1 MVLVEILVGILALME
16 HVGMVLVEILVGILA
31 VMEHVGMVLV
41 GILAVMEHVGMVL
54 VEIDKH
60 FGVLQVVGIDWL
72 DVGSKMYGICVGY
85 RMSLDEL
92 EEQDGETVQTVDAVM
107 EHAGMV
113 DVQMEDV
120 VMEHAPMVDAQTVGV
135 QMEHV
140 VMEPVGMVAAP
151 MADVRMERVKI
162 VGGLVV
168 MEHVGMVQS
177 NVEMEQLAV
186 IILQDGQDV
195 RNGVD
200 HEQILLRK
208 QSVLAAM

>member
-1 MVLVEILVGILALME
+1 MVLAGILVE
-16 HVGMVLVEILVGILA
+16 ILA
-31 VMEHVGMVLV
+31 VMERVGMVLAEIIV
-41 GILAVMEHVGMVL
+41 EIIAAMEHVGMVL

-72 DVGSKMYGICVGY
+72 GVGSEMYGMRVGY

-92 EEQDGETVQTVDAVM
+92 EEQDGETVQTVDVVM
-107 EHAGMV
+107 EHVGMVDVPMV
-113 DVQMEDV
+113 DVQMGHVVMVDAPMADVQMERV
-120 VMEHAPMVDAQTVGV
+120 VMEH
-135 QMEHV
+135 
-140 VMEPVGMVAAP
+140 VGMVAAP
-151 MADVRMERVKI
+151 MVDVQMERAKI
-162 VGGLVV
+162 VGGLVA
-168 MEHVGMVQS
+168 MEHAGMVQS

-195 RNGVD
+195 HNGVD

>member
-1 MVLVEILVGILALME
+1 MVLAGILVEILAVMERVGMVLAEIIVEIIAAME
-16 HVGMVLVEILVGILA
+16 HVGMVLVEILVA
-31 VMEHVGMVLV
+31 
-41 GILAVMEHVGMVL
+41 MEHVGMVL

-72 DVGSKMYGICVGY
+72 GVGSEMYGMRVGY

-92 EEQDGETVQTVDAVM
+92 EEQDGETVQTVDVVM
-107 EHAGMV
+107 EHVGMVDAPMV
-113 DVQMEDV
+113 DVQMGHVVMVDAPMADVQMERV
-120 VMEHAPMVDAQTVGV
+120 VMEH
-135 QMEHV
+135 
-140 VMEPVGMVAAP
+140 VGMVAAP
-151 MADVRMERVKI
+151 MVDVQMERAKI
-162 VGGLVV
+162 VGGLVA
-168 MEHVGMVQS
+168 MEHAGMVQS

-195 RNGVD
+195 HNGVD

>member
-1 MVLVEILVGILALME
+1 MVLAGILVE
-16 HVGMVLVEILVGILA
+16 
-31 VMEHVGMVLV
+31 
-41 GILAVMEHVGMVL
+41 ILAVMEHVGMVL
-54 VEIDKH
+54 VEIIVEIIAAMEHVGMVLVEILAAMEHVGMVLVGIDKH

-72 DVGSKMYGICVGY
+72 GVGSEMYGMRVGY
-85 RMSLDEL
+85 RMLLDEL
-92 EEQDGETVQTVDAVM
+92 EEQDEETAQTVDAVM
-107 EHAGMV
+107 EHVGMVDVQTVDVVMERVVMVAAPMV
-113 DVQMEDV
+113 DVQMERV
-120 VMEHAPMVDAQTVGV
+120 VMEH
-135 QMEHV
+135 
-140 VMEPVGMVAAP
+140 VGMVAAP
-151 MADVRMERVKI
+151 MVDVQMERVKI
-162 VGGLVV
+162 VGLVV